1 MSAIKDIKISILI
14 QISMEEYYKVDNRK
28 TLKDILFDSNYKY
41 FGLSWTNEINRNFI
55 SISCFA

>member
-1 MSAIKDIKISILI
+1 
-14 QISMEEYYKVDNRK
+14 MEEYYKVAHRK